1 MKIAVIGITGM
12 TGGPLADELLG
23 RGHQVT
29 GIARNPA
36 KAPVR
41 SGLSVKAADIMDMT
55 QLADAIEGHE
65 VVVSAYSPGHGM
77 GPQVY
82 KDCVEAAWRI
92 KRVFKRV
99 NGNYLI
105 LIGGAS
111 SLFVQS
117 GIQMFEDPRWPEW
130 YFDTAS
136 PDHLRYLAAIT
147 GVDLFRHVA
156 ESRDQ
161 GGRDPG
167 SASHPDN
174 PEQHLHQFLKEN
186 MARGPDIA
194 QGCRAQF
201 ELFQG
206 DTSFRWSFV
215 SPPWFY
221 RPGPR
226 SGRYRTV
233 VGDLPMEGDKPAT
246 VFVPDLALA
255 IADEVERQQFVH
267 QHWSAARVVPEHAA

>member
-1 MKIAVIGITGM
+1 MRVAVIGITGM
-12 TGGPLADELLG
+12 TGGPLADELMG

-36 KAPVR
+36 KAPAR
-41 SGLSVKAADIMDMT
+41 HGLSLKAADVMDMN
-55 QLADAIEGHE
+55 QLANAIVGHD

-77 GPQVY
+77 GPQIY

-105 LIGGAS
+105 HLGGAS
-111 SLFVQS
+111 SLFVRP

-136 PDHLRYLAAIT
+136 PDHLRYLRDVT
-147 GVDLFRHVA
+147 GVELFRHVA
-156 ESRDQ
+156 ESRARADA
-161 GGRDPG
+161 GRDV
-167 SASHPDN
+167 S
-174 PEQHLHQFLKEN
+174 EQRLREFVGEK

-226 SGRYRTV
+226 SGQYRAV
-233 VGDLPMEGDKPAT
+233 VGDLPMEGSIPAT
-246 VFVPDLALA
+246 LFVPDLAIA
-255 IADEVERQQFVH
+255 IADEVETQRFVH
-267 QHWSAARVVPEHAA
+267 EHWSAARVLPESAA

>member
-12 TGGPLADELLG
+12 TGGPLADELLA

-29 GIARNPA
+29 GISRNAA
-36 KAPVR
+36 KAPAR
-41 SGLSVKAADIMDMT
+41 PDLSLIAADVMDMN
-55 QLADAIEGHE
+55 QLAGAIAGHE

-77 GPQVY
+77 GPQIY

-99 NGNYLI
+99 DCNYLI

-111 SLFVQS
+111 SLFVRP
-117 GIQMFEDPRWPEW
+117 GIQMFEDSRWPEW

-136 PDHLRYLAAIT
+136 PDHLRYLGDIT
-147 GVDLFRHVA
+147 GVALFRQVA
-156 ESRDQ
+156 DARERPNEPPESQSDAE
-161 GGRDPG
+161 D
-167 SASHPDN
+167 A
-174 PEQHLHQFLKEN
+174 EQRLRKFLKEN
-186 MARGPDIA
+186 MACGPDIA

-226 SGRYRTV
+226 TGRYRTV
-233 VGDLPMEGDKPAT
+233 VGDLPMAGDKPASI
-246 VFVPDLALA
+246 FVPDLALA
-255 IADEVERQQFVH
+255 IADEVERQLFVH
-267 QHWSAARVVPEHAA
+267 QHWSAANVTPESAV